1 MKKKFSILIPVFN
14 ERKNIEILVYKI
26 LKFLKKNIFEI
37 IVIDDNSHDGTKEIL
52 KRIKSKNNKFNYLI
66 RNKPYRD
73 LSKSV
78 ILGISKA
85 QYNNIVVMDGD
96 LQHDP
101 KYLPSICKIF
111 SNKKLDFLVCSRDF
125 ENRQGLS
132 LIRYYSSKFL
142 ILFVNLVLN
151 KKVSDPMS
159 GFFIFKKKFY
169 VSNKRKIYKSGFKIL
184 LNLLYSTK
192 KKLEIY
198 EKKIIFKKR
207 SKNKSK
213 MNLKVLFHI
222 IVSIFYYFSLN
233 IIK

>member
-1 MKKKFSILIPVFN
+1 MIKKFSILIPVFN

-26 LKFLKKNIFEI
+26 SKFLKKNIFEI
-37 IVIDDNSHDGTKEIL
+37 IVIDDNSYDGTKEIL
-52 KRIKSKNNKFNYLI
+52 KRIKLKNNRFNYLT
-66 RNKPYRD
+66 RNKSERD

-78 ILGISKA
+78 IFGISKA
-85 QYNNIVVMDGD
+85 QYKNIVVMDGD

-101 KYLPSICKIF
+101 KYLPIICKIF
-111 SNKKLDFLVCSRDF
+111 SNKELDFLVCTRDF
-125 ENRQGLS
+125 EHRQGLS

-142 ILFVNLVLN
+142 IFFVNFALN

-169 VSNKRKIYKSGFKIL
+169 TLNKRKIYKSGFKIL

-207 SKNKSK
+207 LKNKSK

-222 IVSIFYYFSLN
+222 IMSIFYYFFLN

>member
-1 MKKKFSILIPVFN
+1 MIKKFSILIPVFN

-26 LKFLKKNIFEI
+26 SKFLKKNIFEI
-37 IVIDDNSHDGTKEIL
+37 IVIDDNSYDGTKEIL
-52 KRIKSKNNKFNYLI
+52 KRIKSKNNRFNYLT
-66 RNKPYRD
+66 RNKSERD

-78 ILGISKA
+78 IFGISKA
-85 QYNNIVVMDGD
+85 QYKNIVVMDGD

-101 KYLPSICKIF
+101 KYLPIICKIF
-111 SNKKLDFLVCSRDF
+111 SNKELDFLVCTRDF
-125 ENRQGLS
+125 EHRQGLS

-142 ILFVNLVLN
+142 IFFVNFSLN

-169 VSNKRKIYKSGFKIL
+169 ALNKRKIYKSGFKIL

-207 SKNKSK
+207 LKNKSK

-222 IVSIFYYFSLN
+222 IMSIFYYFFLN

>member
-1 MKKKFSILIPVFN
+1 MIKKFSILIPVFN

-37 IVIDDNSHDGTKEIL
+37 IVIDDNSLDGTKEIL
-52 KRIKSKNNKFNYLI
+52 KRIKSKNDKFNYLI
-66 RNKPYRD
+66 RNKSERD

-101 KYLPSICKIF
+101 KYLPIICKIF

-125 ENRQGLS
+125 EYRQGLS

-142 ILFVNLVLN
+142 ILFVNLLLN

-169 VSNKRKIYKSGFKIL
+169 VLNKRKIYKSGFKIL

-192 KKLEIY
+192 KKLDIY

>member
-1 MKKKFSILIPVFN
+1 MIKKFSILIPVFN
-14 ERKNIEILVYKI
+14 ERKNIEILVDKI
-26 LKFLKKNIFEI
+26 SKFLKKNIFEI

-85 QYNNIVVMDGD
+85 QYKNIVVMDGD

-169 VSNKRKIYKSGFKIL
+169 VLNKRKIYKSGFKIL

-192 KKLEIY
+192 KKLKIY